1 MRFPAS
7 CLVYTLRVRRFL
19 DWVMGVAEALG
30 GPGLALL
37 AFLDSSFLSFP
48 QVVDVLMM
56 GLAAKYPE
64 RLVWYAA
71 LPMIGSVAGSYL
83 LYFVARRGGE
93 AFVRRRVG
101 ERHMNRAFGVF
112 RRYGL
117 LAVAVP
123 AILPPPVPFK
133 LFVLAAG
140 ASGMR
145 TRDFLIATAIGRSVR
160 YFGEALLAAW
170 FGATALA
177 RLELFVEE
185 NKALSAAIVV
195 LAVGGIALWIW
206 WSGRRTRFD
215 SDAGSSL

>member
-1 MRFPAS
+1 M
-7 CLVYTLRVRRFL
+7 RRFL

-185 NKALSAAIVV
+185 NKALSGAIVV

>member
-185 NKALSAAIVV
+185 NKALSAAIVL

>member
-1 MRFPAS
+1 
-7 CLVYTLRVRRFL
+7 
-19 DWVMGVAEALG
+19 MGVAEALG

-64 RLVWYAA
+64 RLVWYAG
-71 LPMIGSVAGSYL
+71 LSTLGSLGGSYL
-83 LYFVARRGGE
+83 LYIVARRGGE

-101 ERHMNRAFGVF
+101 ERHMKRAFGVF
-112 RRYGL
+112 REYGL
-117 LAVAVP
+117 FAVAVP

-177 RLELFVEE
+177 QLERFVDEH
-185 NKALSAAIVV
+185 KVLSGAIVV
-195 LAVGGIALWIW
+195 LILGALAGYIW
-206 WSGRRTRFD
+206 WSRRRARFD
-215 SDAGSSL
+215 ESTGSSL

>member
-1 MRFPAS
+1 
-7 CLVYTLRVRRFL
+7 VRRFL

-37 AFLDSSFLSFP
+37 AFFDSSFLSFP

-64 RLVWYAA
+64 RLVWYAG
-71 LPMIGSVAGSYL
+71 LSTIGSVAGSYV
-83 LYFVARRGGE
+83 LYLVALRGGE

-101 ERHMNRAFGVF
+101 ERHMDRAFGVF

-117 LAVAVP
+117 LAVAIP

-145 TRDFLIATAIGRSVR
+145 RVDFLIATAIGRSVR
-160 YFGEALLAAW
+160 YFGEAVLAAW
-170 FGATALA
+170 FGASALA
-177 RLELFVEE
+177 RLETFVQE
-185 NKALSAAIVV
+185 NTALSIVILV
-195 LAVGGIALWIW
+195 LALAALGAWAW
-206 WSGRRTRFD
+206 RSRGP
-215 SDAGSSL
+215 AEV